1 MMVMISRVL
10 SDEKFQN
17 SWHPFPGS
25 FILRH
30 EILNFSVYVPE
41 FSSSDKLWSTNY
53 GLMNF

>member
-30 EILNFSVYVPE
+30 ENLNFSVYVPE